1 MATTHAR
8 IPRRAT
14 LLGLGASLAAPAFV
28 PARANSTWPDKPVR
42 IIMPYAPGGAGDS
55 VARPWAERLQHAFGG
70 TPFVVE
76 NRGGASGTIGVEAAA
91 RAAPDGTTFLITPNS
106 AINVVP
112 QLRKVG
118 YDVRKDLMPVGRVGD
133 VVGGFGIVPSLGL
146 KTMADVVA
154 YAKKNPGKIAYGSA
168 GLGTSTHMRIEMIK
182 LRAGVD
188 ILHVPYRGSGD
199 ALTDLLSGNVQM
211 MNEIVIYPHVKA
223 GKIDLLAISNPTRH
237 WDFPAIPTLTE
248 AGFPNAD
255 VPIWFS
261 CWAPAGTPKEIISIM
276 SKKITEISKTAD
288 MTQRLREISFVPVI
302 QTPEE
307 MGAFFDL
314 DLEANAKVIREA
326 KITLS

>member
-1 MATTHAR
+1 MHRRTFLKLAGSAGTGVATFPA
-8 IPRRAT
+8 IV
-14 LLGLGASLAAPAFV
+14 GAQSSWPNKPVKIIVPFGAGGGTDSLA
-28 PARANSTWPDKPVR
+28 RYWS
-42 IIMPYAPGGAGDS
+42 
-55 VARPWAERLQHAFGG
+55 ERLGQAFGQ
-70 TPFVVE
+70 PFVVE

-118 YDVRKDLMPVGRVGD
+118 YDMRKDFVPVGRVGD
-133 VVGGFGIVPSLGL
+133 IVGGFGIISTLGI
-146 KTMADVVA
+146 KTMAELLA
-154 YAKKNPGKIAYGSA
+154 HAKKNPGKIAFGSA
-168 GLGTSTHMRIEMIK
+168 GLGTSTHMRIEMLK

-211 MNEIVIYPHVKA
+211 MNEVVIYPHVKA
-223 GKIDLLAISNPTRH
+223 GKVTLLAINNPTRH
-237 WDFPAIPTLTE
+237 WDFPATPTLTE
-248 AGFPNAD
+248 SGFANAD

-261 CWAPAGTPKEIISIM
+261 CWAPDGTPKEIIDIL
-276 SKKITEISKTAD
+276 SKKIAEISRTAD
-288 MTQRLREISFVPVI
+288 MIRRLRDISFIPVI
-302 QTPEE
+302 QTPEQ
-307 MGAFFDL
+307 MGAFFDQ